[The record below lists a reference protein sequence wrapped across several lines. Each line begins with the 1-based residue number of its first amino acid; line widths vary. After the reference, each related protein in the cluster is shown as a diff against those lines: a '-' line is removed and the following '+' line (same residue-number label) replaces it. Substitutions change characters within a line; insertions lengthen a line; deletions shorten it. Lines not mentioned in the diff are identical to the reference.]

1 MTGFSQLCLAVAL
14 IWGISFFRIPLFAWT
29 VLVAIIL
36 LTLGKLHWI
45 GLSAWFIWPI
55 FLVVALSLNIPV
67 IRRQLTQKIFA
78 WFRSVLPPMSVT
90 EKEAIEAGGTG
101 WEKDLFQGKPDWQH
115 LINMPKPALSN
126 EEEAFLN
133 HQVETLCGMLND
145 WQIVHEQS
153 DLPVAVWNYL
163 KKEKFFGMIIPKQY
177 GGLEFSPFAHSAVI
191 TKIATRSISAAV
203 TTMVPNSLGPAELL
217 LHYGTE
223 SQKNYYLP
231 RLAEG
236 KEIPCFALTAPE
248 AGSDAGAIP
257 DKGVVCKGLFE
268 GKEVVGIRLTFDKR
282 YITLAPVATVFG
294 LAFKLY
300 DPEHLLSDKTEV
312 GITLCLIPTN
322 HPGVEIGHRHFP
334 LNMAFMNGPI
344 RGNDV
349 FIPVDWIIGGSKMAG
364 LGWQMLMECLSAG
377 RGISLPALSTASGI
391 LAYRMTGAYAAIRRQ
406 FNVAIS
412 AFEGVEEALARIA
425 GITYI
430 LQSARTF
437 TAGVLCQ
444 GIKPAVGTAISK
456 YHMTEMSRKVMNDAM
471 DIHGGRGIMLGP
483 HNYLG
488 RGYQSIPVSITV
500 EGANI
505 LTRSLIVF
513 GQGAIR
519 CHPYARDEM
528 KAAELY
534 DQDKIKA
541 IKMFDKYCMKH
552 VGYFLSTFT
561 RCITFSLSRGHLSFV
576 KGKDRLQPY
585 VKKLNWLSAALALC
599 ADTALFTLGGELKRK
614 ESISA
619 RLGDVLSQLYLASSV
634 LKYYHDNGQL
644 MSDEPL
650 AEWSLETCLYH
661 AQEAFYGLFENYPI
675 PIVGKVLKWLTFP
688 FGRAFSLPKDKLG
701 QKCIQMMLTDSD
713 TRQRLTELC
722 YIGKTAEDASGLI
735 EMTFQ
740 RLLVAEPSLLK
751 MTKAIKAKEIN
762 KNLTFEQQIQVAY
775 DKQIIDQ
782 NEATLLREF
791 ESLRKKAIAVD
802 EFTQDY
808 GLGSQTQCK
817 TESINAQVG

>member
-1 MTGFSQLCLAVAL
+1 MTGFSQLCVAVAL
-14 IWGISFFRIPLFAWT
+14 IWGISFFRIPLIVWT

-36 LTLGKLHWI
+36 IALSKLHWI
-45 GLSAWFIWPI
+45 GLSAWFIWPL
-55 FLVVALSLNIPV
+55 FLAVTLPLNIPI
-67 IRRQLTQKIFA
+67 IRRQFTQKIFT
-78 WFRSVLPPMSVT
+78 WFRGVLPPMSVT
-90 EKEAIEAGGTG
+90 EKEAIEAGGIG
-101 WEKDLFQGKPDWQH
+101 WEKDLFQGKPNWRH
-115 LINMPKPALSN
+115 LINMPKPQLTN
-126 EEEAFLN
+126 EETAFLN
-133 HQVETLCGMLND
+133 NQVETLCEMLND
-145 WQIVHEQS
+145 WQIVHENS
-153 DLPVAVWNYL
+153 DLSPTVWNYL

-177 GGLEFSPFAHSAVI
+177 GGLEFSPLAHSAVI
-191 TKIATRSISAAV
+191 TKIGTRSISAAV
-203 TTMVPNSLGPAELL
+203 TAMVPNSLGPAELL

-223 SQKNYYLP
+223 NQKNYYLP

-236 KEIPCFALTAPE
+236 KEIPCFALTGPE

-257 DKGVVCKGLFE
+257 DKGIVCKGLHE
-268 GKEVVGIRLTFDKR
+268 GKEVIGIRLTFDKR

-300 DPEHLLSDKTEV
+300 DPEHLLSEKTEV
-312 GITLCLIPTN
+312 GITLCLIPSN

-344 RGNDV
+344 RGKDI
-349 FIPVDWIIGGSKMAG
+349 FIPADWIIGGSKMAG

-377 RGISLPALSTASGI
+377 RGISLPALSTATGI
-391 LAYRMTGAYAAIRRQ
+391 LAYRMTGAYALIRRQ
-406 FNVAIS
+406 FNVPIS

-425 GITYI
+425 GTTYI
-430 LQSARTF
+430 LQAARIF

-444 GIKPAVGTAISK
+444 GIKPSVATAISK
-456 YHMTEMSRKVMNDAM
+456 YHMTEMARKVMNDAM

-505 LTRSLIVF
+505 LTRSLMVF

-519 CHPYARDEM
+519 CHPYAREEM

-534 DQDKIKA
+534 EQDKDKA
-541 IKMFDKYCMKH
+541 LKLFDKNCIKH

-561 RCITFSLSRGHLSFV
+561 RCLTFSLSRGYLSFV
-576 KGKDRLQPY
+576 WGKEKSKAYL
-585 VKKLNWLSAALALC
+585 KKLNWISSALALC

-614 ESISA
+614 ESTSA

-634 LKYYHDNGQL
+634 LKYYHDNGQP
-644 MSDEPL
+644 DDWPL
-650 AEWSLETCLYH
+650 AEWSLQICLYQ
-661 AQEAFYGLFENYPI
+661 AQEAFYGFFENYPL
-675 PIVGKVLKWLTFP
+675 PVVGKILKWLTFS

-701 QKCIQMMLTDSD
+701 QKCARMMLTNSEA
-713 TRQRLTELC
+713 RQRLTGLC
-722 YIGKTAEDASGLI
+722 YIGKTAEDACGLI

-740 RLLVAEPSLLK
+740 HLIAAESSLLK
-751 MTKAIKAKEIN
+751 ITKAIKEKEIN

-775 DKQIIDQ
+775 DKQIIDES
-782 NEATLLREF
+782 EAVLLREF

-802 EFTQDY
+802 EFTPDY

-817 TESINAQVG
+817 TESINIQVG